1 MLRSLATA
9 LLCLLLLPL
18 ALVVGVLCF
27 ALLAVLTLCGVGP
40 LLHALC
46 RRSDARLLAAAV
58 APAPNACVRLATIN
72 GRRLAVR
79 WSPAQYDGGAKQL
92 PPVCIP
98 NGLGATLV
106 TISKLTSPRCQGC
119 KSTAGR
125 C

>member
-46 RRSDARLLAAAV
+46 RRSDAQLLAAAV

-106 TISKLTSPRCQGC
+106 TISTLTSPRCQGC